1 MAASE
6 GPTLSEE
13 APATLDEEFLEML
26 LASERVGELLDSIK
40 EHHSLQKWALKK

>member
-1 MAASE
+1 MAADKASAV
-6 GPTLSEE
+6 SEE

-26 LASERVGELLDSIK
+26 LASERVGQLLDSIK